1 MDSTPST
8 GADAASNSP
17 APTTARPLTLSI
29 LLIVVFVLN
38 ALGLARGLATR
49 DVVMHEIPKFTP
61 LLFGLWTGAQAAAVL
76 GAIGLWLLRR
86 GGLYLLAASWAV
98 STFVDVRLGATA
110 HAILVTG
117 MFWLVVLFVRPV
129 RAALR

>member
-1 MDSTPST
+1 MNSIPEAE
-8 GADAASNSP
+8 ADTAGGSP
-17 APTTARPLTLSI
+17 APDSARPIPLSI
-29 LLIVVFVLN
+29 LLAVVFALN
-38 ALGLARGLATR
+38 ALGLLRGLATR

-86 GGLYLLAASWAV
+86 WGLYLLAASWAV
-98 STFVDVRLGATA
+98 ATFVDVRLGATG